1 MSRLVR
7 REVILG
13 NEAVILGS
21 DEKPKVND
29 KVEETQQEKNN
40 ALDIPDKELFGYDLK
55 KIKGYRE
62 KRAQLKD
69 EANKKEFVEAVQKM
83 LEVVASD
90 ESLYDYDILKN
101 IIIMA
106 EHHFIE
112 HKKCGELKKSAVI
125 ESTIDLLFEGNR
137 KVAEKM
143 IELKIKEIWQSN
155 VVTKNKTKI
164 SRLFF
169 SLLEKCL

>member
-1 MSRLVR
+1 
-7 REVILG
+7 
-13 NEAVILGS
+13 
-21 DEKPKVND
+21 
-29 KVEETQQEKNN
+29 
-40 ALDIPDKELFGYDLK
+40 
-55 KIKGYRE
+55 
-62 KRAQLKD
+62 
-69 EANKKEFVEAVQKM
+69 
-83 LEVVASD
+83 
-90 ESLYDYDILKN
+90 
-101 IIIMA
+101 MA

>member
-62 KRAQLKD
+62 KRAKLKD